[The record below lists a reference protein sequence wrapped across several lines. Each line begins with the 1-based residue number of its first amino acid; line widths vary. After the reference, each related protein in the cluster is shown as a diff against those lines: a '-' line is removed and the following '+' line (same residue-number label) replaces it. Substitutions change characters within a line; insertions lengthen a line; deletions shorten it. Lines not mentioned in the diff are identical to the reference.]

1 MTYEE
6 KTKKTMSIFKNWGG
20 GIATLELIQS
30 VIPRA
35 EAEGMTPAG
44 IYQKVRFSPQ
54 YQALLGF
61 EEPADSSLDAANA
74 VIWEG
79 YWDYS
84 C

>member
-6 KTKKTMSIFKNWGG
+6 KVNKAMSIFENWGG

-30 VIPRA
+30 VIPRD
-35 EAEGMTPAG
+35 EAEGMTPSEV
-44 IYQKVRFSPQ
+44 YQKVRFSPQ

-61 EEPADSSLDAANA
+61 KEPHGDGWDAANT

-79 YWDYS
+79 YWDY
-84 C
+84 